1 MKQRRYAPIVRSSG
15 ATPKPR
21 AATSRSTARFASTA
35 ATILLS
41 LLLAACTGAPIP
53 SPVLPDT
60 TLPVAPEDTAPDRV
74 EVTSLQTVCPNPV
87 VVQIDGPMDFWTLPF
102 VSLLA
107 VDGFVSNGAY
117 TASLLDPETVAPTG
131 IQLQIRTS
139 ASLAA
144 DQTVLQA
151 MDADPAILFG
161 MVDTESA
168 FVAPKKSRPI
178 AVFTPWERDDLAFVW
193 SRSGPLTEV
202 ANLADLGDTKVALDP
217 NVPFVA
223 YLLRTGL
230 FKPTQLV
237 KSGAPV
243 QMTRLLND
251 LSLYGDAGRNF
262 QLLDETGWEPY
273 TKALTVSPDNLKRRE
288 LCLRGL
294 VPLLQQGILRVPREP
309 DRLLAN
315 LGVISRKMGL
325 GLDLV
330 AYRRALD
337 VALASGI
344 MGNGPNSV
352 VGDVEAARVTQY
364 LRAREFAYSRLAA
377 EGKPTTTVLGE
388 VPPKPKELASG
399 AFIDQLVGFPVQR

>member
-1 MKQRRYAPIVRSSG
+1 MTQRRYARVVRSSG
-15 ATPKPR
+15 ASTNQK
-21 AATSRSTARFASTA
+21 AVTSRTKKHVAV
-35 ATILLS
+35 LS
-41 LLLAACTGAPIP
+41 LVALTSVVLSACTGAPIP

-60 TLPVAPEDTAPDRV
+60 TLAVAPEDTAPERV
-74 EVTSLQTVCPNPV
+74 EVSSLKSVCPNPV
-87 VVQIDGPMDFWTLPF
+87 VVQIDGQMDFWSLPF

-107 VDGFVSNGAY
+107 VDGFVSAGGY
-117 TASLLDPETVAPTG
+117 TASLLDPETVEPTG
-131 IQLQIRTS
+131 IQLQIRTG
-139 ASLAA
+139 ASLRPE
-144 DQTVLQA
+144 QTVLQA
-151 MDADPAILFG
+151 MESDPSILLG

-168 FVAPKKSRPI
+168 FVAPKKSRPV

-193 SRSGPLTEV
+193 AASGPLAEV
-202 ANLADLGDTKVALDP
+202 SNLADLGDTKVALEP
-217 NVPFVA
+217 TTPFVA
-223 YLLRTGL
+223 YLIRTGL
-230 FKPTQLV
+230 FKTAQLV
-237 KSGAPV
+237 KTGAPV

-251 LSLYGDAGRNF
+251 LSLYNDPTRHY

-273 TKALTVSPDNLKRRE
+273 TKSLTVSPENVKTRE

-294 VPLLQQGILRVPREP
+294 VPLLQQGILRIPREP

-315 LGVISRKMGL
+315 LGVISRKLGL
-325 GLDLV
+325 GLDLI

-377 EGKPTTTVLGE
+377 SGKPTTTALGE
-388 VPPKPKELASG
+388 VAAKPKELVNGS
-399 AFIDQLVGFPVQR
+399 FIDQLVGFPVQR